1 MIVRDELE
9 EILKEAIV
17 AQSQL
22 LPRHVGGGI
31 EVIQKRSWQWRL
43 TSDLFFFFFSPPLFL
58 RVASKSCTHW
68 TPTFAE
74 VT

>member
-1 MIVRDELE
+1 MIVRNELE

-31 EVIQKRSWQWRL
+31 EVIQKRAWQWRL
-43 TSDLFFFFFSPPLFL
+43 TSDLVFFPS
-58 RVASKSCTHW
+58 SK
-68 TPTFAE
+68 
-74 VT
+74 